1 MDDGGIR
8 VNRSAPGIV
17 AEQPIRMR
25 IEHTT
30 VYEYDTPVLSS
41 YNEARL
47 LPQTEERQLT
57 LDAVIKTDPPAS
69 QQRYWDYWGTQVVS
83 FDLHQKHDR
92 LTVIG
97 RSVVESV
104 PYAVLPGVEVSWDQ
118 IDDERFKDTFVET
131 LATTRM
137 TAPLPELVDVVRS
150 LRRNRTPEE
159 YANAVIA
166 YVREKLR
173 YRAGSTGVHTTAAE
187 AWVTGVGVCQDL
199 AHLALLLLRCAGI
212 PARYVSG
219 YLHPRPE
226 AEIGE
231 VVHGESHA
239 WVEIWLG
246 RWVPADPTNGV
257 RVGAEH
263 VVVARGR
270 DYSDVPPLRGLYSGS
285 AGSSLQVSVSLQRL
299 R

>member
-1 MDDGGIR
+1 MTRQMPAI
-8 VNRSAPGIV
+8 A
-17 AEQPIRMR
+17 AEHPIRMR

-57 LDAVIKTDPPAS
+57 LDAMIRTDPPAS
-69 QQRYWDYWGTQVVS
+69 QLRYWDYWGTQVVS
-83 FDLHQKHDR
+83 FDLHQKHER

-97 RSVVESV
+97 RSVVETV
-104 PYAVLPGVEVSWDQ
+104 PPSALPAADLSWDQ
-118 IDDERFKDTFVET
+118 VDDERFKDAFVET
-131 LATTRM
+131 LTRTRM
-137 TAPLPELVDVVRS
+137 TTPAPELLEVARS
-150 LRRNRTPEE
+150 LRAGRTPKE
-159 YANAVIA
+159 YAEAVVT
-166 YVREKLR
+166 YVRETLR

-187 AWVTGVGVCQDL
+187 AWAAGVGVCQDL
-199 AHLALLLLRCAGI
+199 AHLALALLRCVGI

-226 AEIGE
+226 AAIGE

-246 RWVPADPTNGV
+246 RWFPADPTNGV
-257 RVGAEH
+257 AVGAEH

-285 AGSSLQVSVSLQRL
+285 AGSSLSVSVSVQRL